1 MVFRY
6 FLSNYLV
13 DSQKVRIFVTTTKT
27 ANYIAYGKTS
37 INNRFERLRH
47 NGYGSIP
54 PLSEC
59 LPQCRRTC

>member
-27 ANYIAYGKTS
+27 ANYIAYEKTS
-37 INNRFERLRH
+37 INLL
-47 NGYGSIP
+47 II
-54 PLSEC
+54 
-59 LPQCRRTC
+59 

>member
-27 ANYIAYGKTS
+27 DKDEKTA

-59 LPQCRRTC
+59 QSECW

>member
-27 ANYIAYGKTS
+27 DNYIAYEKTS

-47 NGYGSIP
+47 DGYSSIP

-59 LPQCRRTC
+59 QSECW

>member
-27 ANYIAYGKTS
+27 DNYIAYEKTS

-47 NGYGSIP
+47 DGYGSIP

-59 LPQCRRTC
+59 QSERW

>member
-27 ANYIAYGKTS
+27 ANYIAYEKTS

-47 NGYGSIP
+47 DGYSSIP

-59 LPQCRRTC
+59 QSECW

>member
-27 ANYIAYGKTS
+27 DNYIAYEKTS
-37 INNRFERLRH
+37 INNPFERLRH
-47 NGYGSIP
+47 DGYGSIP

-59 LPQCRRTC
+59 QSERWRTS